1 MNDEHGESLRF
12 NRLDEQA
19 CAALREA
26 WPIVEAG
33 IGGLLDKLYAH
44 MMARPNLR
52 AMFSGPEA
60 IQRARDLQA
69 KHWRGLFEGR
79 FDDAYFA
86 SVHRVAA
93 THARIGLTPDFYI
106 GSYLLALEEI
116 HALILRQGGGKLRAA
131 SAARA
136 ERLIRAV
143 DRAIMFD
150 LSLVV
155 GGYLDANAQTHRKQL
170 DDVAQQLEDVIAGFA
185 RGMAKAADGLGSE
198 ANALLAAADVTS
210 GEAVSLTGGAERSSL
225 DMQTVASAAEEITA
239 SIGEITRQMQQAA
252 RTTDAAVATVA
263 KAGEIV
269 ENLNGAARRIGEVV
283 GLIQSIAGQTNLLAL
298 NATIEAARA
307 GEAGRGF
314 AVVAGEVKSLSG
326 QTARATDDIRAQVQS
341 VQRVVGEIA
350 TAMRDI
356 AGAVEQIRSAT
367 TAIAGAVEEQG
378 SVTQEISRSVAGAAS
393 GAAAITQGAR
403 KVEGI
408 AGQTAER
415 ARSLAGSSGELRRQ
429 ADDLTTQVAAFV
441 GRLRD
446 SDNAKRAA

>member
-1 MNDEHGESLRF
+1 MDDKTTESLRF

-19 CAALREA
+19 CTALREV

-33 IGGLLDKLYAH
+33 IGGLLDTLYAH
-44 MMARPNLR
+44 MMTRPNLR
-52 AMFSGPEA
+52 AMFSSPEA

-69 KHWRGLFEGR
+69 KHWRGLFDGR
-79 FDDAYFA
+79 FDDHYIA
-86 SVHRVAA
+86 SVHRIAT

-106 GSYLLALEEI
+106 GSYLLAMEEI
-116 HALILRQGGGKLRAA
+116 HALILRHGGGKLRAA
-131 SAARA
+131 SAGRA

-155 GGYLDANAQTHRKQL
+155 GGYLDVKAAQRKQI
-170 DDVAQQLEDVIAGFA
+170 DEAVEQFQEVITGFT
-185 RGMAKAADGLGSE
+185 RGLTNAADGLGSE

-225 DMQTVASAAEEITA
+225 DLQTVASAAEQITA

-252 RTTDAAVATVA
+252 RTTDDAVATVA

-350 TAMRDI
+350 IAMRDI
-356 AGAVEQIRSAT
+356 AGAVEQIRTAT

-378 SVTQEISRSVAGAAS
+378 AVTQEISRSVAGVAS
-393 GAAAITQGAR
+393 GATAITQGAR

-408 AGQTAER
+408 ASQTAEH
-415 ARSLAGSSGELRRQ
+415 ARSVAGSSGELRRQ
-429 ADDLTTQVAAFV
+429 ADELTTQVAAFV
-441 GRLRD
+441 SRLRHSD
-446 SDNAKRAA
+446 SAKRAA